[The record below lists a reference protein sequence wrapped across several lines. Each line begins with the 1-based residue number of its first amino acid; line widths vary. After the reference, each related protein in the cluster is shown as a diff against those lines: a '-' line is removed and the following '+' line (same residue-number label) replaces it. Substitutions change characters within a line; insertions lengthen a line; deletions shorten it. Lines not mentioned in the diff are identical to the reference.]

1 MKSMT
6 KILTV
11 LLLVFGIAFAWSAPA
26 EGTVAPNKKL
36 YDFNFV
42 DMDYE
47 AVFRSVSII
56 AGVDILMAPD
66 VKGKISLRVTK
77 KTWQETL
84 DIICNMNDLTW
95 VIQDKY
101 ITIQRL
107 ASYQAKQKKIA
118 DEEAQAE
125 QNAPL
130 VRKNFPIHH
139 AKADELIK
147 VLESMKSGRGRIT
160 SVERT
165 NSIIVYDT
173 EAKIEQME
181 NALEEL
187 DVETL
192 QIMITAKLVVVNS
205 ERAREL
211 GVDWTATMG
220 NTALTPGT
228 AAAATGS
235 AAGATRTSAVV
246 QSFPGGGKSPAVG
259 NAQTA
264 VTASLLD
271 NNLQIAISNLM
282 GDASTEVLAS
292 PQVSTLDNTEA
303 KVFMGDKVSIRVIDD
318 SGESS
323 TQMVETGIKLTVTP
337 HVSGD
342 NRIMLDLHPENNSY
356 DYDSKG
362 EIVISTQEAQ
372 TKVVVADG
380 ETVVIGG
387 LTRNETQE
395 SESGIPFLKDIPLL
409 GNLFKYSRKSVV
421 KKDLVIFVTPRIIRN
436 YMGNIEVSEPT
447 REASSKDAP
456 EAKKVEAAPE
466 AKPVEA
472 APAAQQETAPVE
484 QAPAEKA
491 EPAPQPAAEPAP
503 VAQPVEPAPVAQPV
517 EETPVEQAPAVETPA
532 EAPAGDDYDW

>member
-1 MKSMT
+1 MKNMT

-11 LLLVFGIAFAWSAPA
+11 LLLVFGIAFAWGAPA
-26 EGTVAPNKKL
+26 EGSIAPNKKL

-42 DMDYE
+42 NMDYE
-47 AVFRSVSII
+47 AVFRSVSVI
-56 AGVDILMAPD
+56 AGVDILLAPD
-66 VKGKISLRVTK
+66 VKGKMTLRVTK
-77 KTWQETL
+77 KTWQETM

-101 ITIQRL
+101 ITIQRQ
-107 ASYQAKQKKIA
+107 STYQAKQKKIA

-125 QNAPL
+125 NNAPL
-130 VRKNFPIHH
+130 VRKNFQVQH
-139 AKADELIK
+139 AKADELVK
-147 VLESMKSGRGRIT
+147 VLESMKSGRGKIT
-160 SVERT
+160 TVERT

-173 EAKIEQME
+173 DAKIEQME
-181 NALEEL
+181 MALTEL

-211 GVDWTATMG
+211 GVDWSASMG
-220 NTALTPGT
+220 SSALTPGV
-228 AAAATGS
+228 AGGGAGGAGS
-235 AAGATRTSAVV
+235 SRTSAAI
-246 QSFPGGGKSPAVG
+246 QSFPHGGSTPAVSG
-259 NAQTA
+259 ATSA
-264 VTASLLD
+264 ISASLLD

-303 KVFMGDKVSIRVIDD
+303 KVFMGDQVSIRVIDD

-323 TQMVETGIKLTVTP
+323 TKMVETGIKLTVTP

-342 NRIMLDLHPENNSY
+342 NRILLDLHPENNSY

-362 EIVISTQEAQ
+362 EIVISKQEAE
-372 TKVVVADG
+372 TKAVVADG

-409 GNLFKYSRKSVV
+409 GNLFKYTRKSVV

-436 YMGNIEVSEPT
+436 YIGNVDVSEPT
-447 REASSKDAP
+447 REQSSNGSP
-456 EAKKVEAAPE
+456 EVKKVEP
-466 AKPVEA
+466 EA
-472 APAAQQETAPVE
+472 APVQS
-484 QAPAEKA
+484 APAA
-491 EPAPQPAAEPAP
+491 EPVAQPAEPVYEEPAAEPA
-503 VAQPVEPAPVAQPV
+503 AEEPSYSAPV
-517 EETPVEQAPAVETPA
+517 EE
-532 EAPAGDDYDW
+532 EAPAAPPVPEAESEDDEW

>member
-1 MKSMT
+1 MKKLT

-11 LLLVFGIAFAWSAPA
+11 LLLVAGVFASAWAAPA
-26 EGTVAPNKKL
+26 EGSMAPNKKL

-47 AVFRSVSII
+47 AVFRSVSVI
-56 AGVDILMAPD
+56 AGVDILIAPD
-66 VKGKISLRVTK
+66 VKGKMSLKVTK

-84 DIICNMNDLTW
+84 DIICELNDLTW
-95 VIQDKY
+95 LIQDKY

-107 ASYQAKQKKIA
+107 ATYQAKQKKIA
-118 DEEAQAE
+118 EEESQAE

-130 VRKNFPIHH
+130 VRKNFQVNH
-139 AKADELIK
+139 AEANELVK

-160 SVERT
+160 VVERT

-173 EAKIEQME
+173 EARIEQMTH
-181 NALEEL
+181 ALDEL

-205 ERAREL
+205 ELAREL

-220 NTALTPGT
+220 STALTPGVAGT
-228 AAAATGS
+228 PTGS
-235 AAGATRTSAVV
+235 DVGSSRTSAAI
-246 QSFPGGGKSPAVG
+246 QSFPNKGVTPAVT
-259 NAQTA
+259 NASTA
-264 VTASLLD
+264 ITTSILD
-271 NNLQIAISNLM
+271 NHLQLAITNLM

-303 KVFMGDKVSIRVIDD
+303 LVFMGDKVSIRVIDD

-323 TQMVETGIKLTVTP
+323 TQLVETGIKLTVTP

-342 NRIMLDLHPENNSY
+342 NRILLDLHPENNSY

-362 EIVISTQEAQ
+362 EIVISTQEAK

-387 LTRNETQE
+387 LTRNEAQE
-395 SESGIPFLKDIPLL
+395 SESGIPFLKDIPIL
-409 GNLFKYSRKSVV
+409 GNLFKYTKKSVT

-436 YMGNIEVSEPT
+436 YIGNIDLSEPT
-447 REASSKDAP
+447 LEISGQKSSDKS
-456 EAKKVEAAPE
+456 AKAQ
-466 AKPVEA
+466 PVPTSA
-472 APAAQQETAPVE
+472 VVDSPA
-484 QAPAEKA
+484 
-491 EPAPQPAAEPAP
+491 PAAEPAP
-503 VAQPVEPAPVAQPV
+503 AALEAAPVQAEPEVTEEVV
-517 EETPVEQAPAVETPA
+517 EETVE
-532 EAPAGDDYDW
+532 EAPAAPEAPAPEAGEGDWN